1 MSASNL
7 KIRNVV
13 KFYWHINPTFLNF
26 LNKHYKSPV
35 VLADIDD
42 YLKGIL
48 SQILASHK
56 ILTELEDK
64 PDDLGIIKKE
74 LSKIRGLLQ
83 VIHNKLDEKK
93 YQTDHLVTL
102 SKLSGYYI
110 DTYDFTREI
119 EILSQIYFNDSNRL
133 KNLRLLI
140 IYSLNDRKLI
150 EKLQAIL
157 IRL

>member
-1 MSASNL
+1 
-7 KIRNVV
+7 
-13 KFYWHINPTFLNF
+13 LNIPKLF
-26 LNKHYKSPV
+26 EWLYKLSIA
-35 VLADIDD
+35 LADIDE

-48 SQILASHK
+48 GQILASYK
-56 ILTELEDK
+56 ILTELNDG
-64 PDDLGIIKKE
+64 PDDLDTIKKE

-83 VIHNKLDEKK
+83 VISSKLGEKK
-93 YQTDHLVTL
+93 YQSDHLVAL
-102 SKLSGYYI
+102 YKLSTYYI

-119 EILSQIYFNDSNRL
+119 ENLAPVYFNDPNRL

-140 IYSLNDRKLI
+140 IDSLNDRKLI

>member
-1 MSASNL
+1 M
-7 KIRNVV
+7 
-13 KFYWHINPTFLNF
+13 
-26 LNKHYKSPV
+26 
-35 VLADIDD
+35 ADIDD

-119 EILSQIYFNDSNRL
+119 EILSQVYFNDPNRL
-133 KNLRLLI
+133 KNLRVI
-140 IYSLNDRKLI
+140 IINSLNDKKMI
-150 EKLQAIL
+150 EKLHAIL
-157 IRL
+157 IKL

>member
-1 MSASNL
+1 ME
-7 KIRNVV
+7 
-13 KFYWHINPTFLNF
+13 
-26 LNKHYKSPV
+26 
-35 VLADIDD
+35 DIDD

-56 ILTELEDK
+56 ILTELEDN

-93 YQTDHLVTL
+93 YQSDHLVTL

-119 EILSQIYFNDSNRL
+119 EILSQVYFNDPNRL
-133 KNLRLLI
+133 KNLRVI
-140 IYSLNDRKLI
+140 IINSLNDKKMI
-150 EKLQAIL
+150 EKLQDML
-157 IRL
+157 IKL

>member
-1 MSASNL
+1 M
-7 KIRNVV
+7 
-13 KFYWHINPTFLNF
+13 
-26 LNKHYKSPV
+26 
-35 VLADIDD
+35 ADIDD

-119 EILSQIYFNDSNRL
+119 EILSQVYFNDSNRL
-133 KNLRLLI
+133 KNLRMI
-140 IYSLNDRKLI
+140 IIKSLNDKKMI
-150 EKLQAIL
+150 EKLRAISVKL
-157 IRL
+157 

>member
-1 MSASNL
+1 MNIPKLFEWQCKLSIA
-7 KIRNVV
+7 
-13 KFYWHINPTFLNF
+13 
-26 LNKHYKSPV
+26 
-35 VLADIDD
+35 LADIDE

-48 SQILASHK
+48 GQILVSHK
-56 ILTELEDK
+56 ILTELNDG
-64 PDDLGIIKKE
+64 PDDLDTIKKE

-83 VIHNKLDEKK
+83 VICSKLGEKK
-93 YQTDHLVTL
+93 YQSDHLVAL
-102 SKLSGYYI
+102 YKLSTYYI

-119 EILSQIYFNDSNRL
+119 ENLAPVYFNDSNRL

-140 IYSLNDRKLI
+140 IDSLNDKKLI